1 MINRFFAAALIAAFA
16 LAGCDKLGLGD
27 NNPPP
32 AQPTQPMTPAAAPAQ
47 PAAPSVSTP
56 VGSATAS
63 ASGPL
68 QVGENGMPILAK
80 DEDLN
85 CVGCHTIDSRL
96 IGPPWREVAKRY
108 KGAKTYKYSPNG
120 SKDANATEYP
130 LFEGLVTKVS
140 KGGHGNWGTMPMP
153 ANDPSGKKKDRIE
166 RLVHFILDL

>member
-1 MINRFFAAALIAAFA
+1 MINRIFAAALISA
-16 LAGCDKLGLGD
+16 LALTGCDKLGLGD

-32 AQPTQPMTPAAAPAQ
+32 TQPTQPMKPPAAPAQ
-47 PAAPSVSTP
+47 PTAANTAAP
-56 VGSATAS
+56 AS
-63 ASGPL
+63 GAVASGPL
-68 QVGENGMPILAK
+68 QVGEDGMPILAR

-96 IGPPWREVAKRY
+96 IGPPWRDVARHY
-108 KGAKTYKYSPNG
+108 KDAKSYMYSPNG
-120 SKDANATEYP
+120 SKAADAQELP

-166 RLVHFILDL
+166 RLVHFILDLK